1 MSIKGTRSASIPSLA
16 RTHNHQHEHTRAQ
29 TFPSMYQIFEDQRD
43 IASYGFPGAVLNRGL
58 PSYNNIYQ
66 EPGFD
71 TFDQFPDYEFDQ
83 LAQALNGPEVDDALS
98 QGVRDFSLQVA
109 QLAVSFDEVA
119 IDLQQVE
126 QPRGKTGLADK
137 WNLIRTDFRKAL
149 LQSRQDATDLAFQL
163 NMPVRTNPPRSEYA
177 CVILP
182 MLAGTDRTSW
192 TREDKLKV
200 LSLYSNL
207 AKDRAR
213 EAENT
218 AQSFSALSGRVERF
232 LDDFYGLAAN
242 GEHLAARV
250 SKLKVDI
257 KRVQAR
263 IASLSA
269 QLAGS
274 AGLIALCVA
283 VMVFSHGNPIALA
296 VGPLGVQ
303 KGVEWFSSGCEELKK
318 NITSLKEMRQEVVDI
333 KERIIQSGNTH
344 HSPTTAL
351 KIESI
356 IPGLQLLQSTWA
368 CYANQLDGLRDWV
381 EKSKAVSYLPISKNN
396 IPSAVRLHLLSG
408 ITQFTGLSRHL
419 SNYACG
425 ISL

>member
-1 MSIKGTRSASIPSLA
+1 MSVKGTRSASIPSLA
-16 RTHNHQHEHTRAQ
+16 GNRNHQHEHTRAQ
-29 TFPSMYQIFEDQRD
+29 TFPNMYQIFEDQRD
-43 IASYGFPGAVLNRGL
+43 ITGFGFSGTVLNRGL
-58 PSYNNIYQ
+58 PSYNNIY
-66 EPGFD
+66 EDPGFD
-71 TFDQFPDYEFDQ
+71 TFDQLPDYEFDQ
-83 LAQALNGPEVDDALS
+83 LAQTLNGPEVDDALS
-98 QGVRDFSLQVA
+98 QGVRDFSLKVA

-126 QPRGKTGLADK
+126 QPRGKTSLADK

-163 NMPVRTNPPRSEYA
+163 NKYA

-200 LSLYSNL
+200 LSSYSNL

-232 LDDFYGLAAN
+232 LDDFYGFAAN

-250 SKLKVDI
+250 LKLRGDI
-257 KRVQAR
+257 KRVQTR
-263 IASLSA
+263 IATLSA

-283 VMVFSHGNPIALA
+283 VMIFSHGNPIALA

-303 KGVEWFSSGCEELKK
+303 KGVEWFSSGCEELKQNIK
-318 NITSLKEMRQEVVDI
+318 NLKEMRKEVVDL
-333 KERIIQSGNTH
+333 KERIMQSGNAR

-351 KIESI
+351 KIEGI

-368 CYANQLDGLRDWV
+368 CYANQLDELRDWV

-425 ISL
+425 IAL